1 MRHSNK
7 NRKFGRTKNQRNAF
21 MNGLVYSLVKYKR
34 IVTTEAKAKELRPQ
48 VEKLV
53 TKSKTSDLHT
63 KRVIQSQTGSFDVA
77 KELEKKLVSM
87 MSERTNQDAGI
98 FVRETVVSNPI
109 ISNPIISNPISSVKQ
124 PETTTSTYTSSYDL
138 YRKKKQFS

>member
-7 NRKFGRTKNQRNAF
+7 NRKFGRTKNQRNAL

-77 KELEKKLVSM
+77 KELEAIASTMINRQGGYTRIVKMEPRKSDGSKM
-87 MSERTNQDAGI
+87 AYIE
-98 FVRETVVSNPI
+98 FVA
-109 ISNPIISNPISSVKQ
+109 
-124 PETTTSTYTSSYDL
+124 
-138 YRKKKQFS
+138 

>member
-1 MRHSNK
+1 MRHSNT
-7 NRKFGRTKNQRNAF
+7 NRKFGRTKNQRNAL

-63 KRVIQSQTGSFDVA
+63 KRIIQSQTGKFDVA
-77 KELEKKLVSM
+77 VELEAIAKT
-87 MSERTNQDAGI
+87 MSERAGGYTRI
-98 FVRETVVSNPI
+98 VKMESRKSDGAKMAYIEFVA
-109 ISNPIISNPISSVKQ
+109 
-124 PETTTSTYTSSYDL
+124 
-138 YRKKKQFS
+138 

>member
-1 MRHSNK
+1 MRHHNTK
-7 NRKFGRTKNQRNAF
+7 RKFGRTKTQRNAL
-21 MNGLVYSLVKYKR
+21 MNGLVYNLVKYKR

-77 KELEKKLVSM
+77 RELEAIASTM
-87 MSERTNQDAGI
+87 QDRKGGYTRIVKMEPRKSDGSKMAYI
-98 FVRETVVSNPI
+98 EFVA
-109 ISNPIISNPISSVKQ
+109 
-124 PETTTSTYTSSYDL
+124 
-138 YRKKKQFS
+138 

>member
-1 MRHSNK
+1 MRHSNT
-7 NRKFGRTKNQRNAF
+7 NRKFGRTKNQRNAL

-63 KRVIQSQTGSFDVA
+63 KRVIQSQTGSFDVSR
-77 KELEKKLVSM
+77 ELEAIASTM
-87 MSERTNQDAGI
+87 EGRAGGYTRI
-98 FVRETVVSNPI
+98 VKMEPRKSDGAKMAYIEFVA
-109 ISNPIISNPISSVKQ
+109 
-124 PETTTSTYTSSYDL
+124 
-138 YRKKKQFS
+138 

>member
-1 MRHSNK
+1 MRHHNK
-7 NRKFGRTKNQRNAF
+7 NRKFGRTKNQRNAL

-53 TKSKTSDLHT
+53 TKSKTSNLHT

-77 KELEKKLVSM
+77 RELDIIAQTMVDRQGGYTRIVKMEPRKSDGSKM
-87 MSERTNQDAGI
+87 AYIE
-98 FVRETVVSNPI
+98 FVA
-109 ISNPIISNPISSVKQ
+109 
-124 PETTTSTYTSSYDL
+124 
-138 YRKKKQFS
+138 